1 MDYCSEKKF
10 SKSDFLIQPISRGEY
25 ENCQF
30 DHCDFSNQDLSDC
43 KFIDCVFSDCNLSL
57 VNLKNTALQ
66 NVQFID
72 SKLSGV
78 QFDTCNPFA
87 LAVSFKKCI
96 IQHATFFQ
104 LRLNKTVFEQSDLTG
119 SDFSAADLTA
129 AVLDHC
135 NLAQV
140 IFERTILDKANLT
153 TAYHFLI
160 DPAVNSIN
168 KTRFSLD
175 GLPGLLSR
183 YNIVID

>member
-1 MDYCSEKKF
+1 MNYYSEKRF
-10 SKSDFLIQPISRGEY
+10 FKSDILVQPLTTGEY

-30 DHCDFSNQDLSDC
+30 DQCDFSNQNFSNC
-43 KFIDCVFSDCNLSL
+43 KFIDCVFSNCNLTL
-57 VNLKNTALQ
+57 VKLQSTALQ

-87 LAVSFKKCI
+87 LSLTFKNCI
-96 IQHATFFQ
+96 IHHATFFQ
-104 LRLNKTVFEQSDLTG
+104 SKLSKTVFEQSDLTG
-119 SDFSAADLTA
+119 TDFTAADLTA
-129 AVLDHC
+129 ANFDHC

-160 DPAVNSIN
+160 DPTANSVNR
-168 KTRFSLD
+168 TRFSID
-175 GLPGLLSR
+175 GLPGLLNR
-183 YNIVID
+183 YNIVIE

>member
-1 MDYCSEKKF
+1 MLYFSDKDF
-10 SKSDFLIQPISRGEY
+10 SKNDIVGSVLDTGEY

-30 DHCDFSNQDLSDC
+30 DQCDFSNQSFSNC
-43 KFIDCVFSDCNLSL
+43 KFIDCVFSNCNLTL
-57 VNLKNTALQ
+57 VKLQSTALQ

-87 LAVSFKKCI
+87 LSFTFKNCI
-96 IQHATFFQ
+96 IHHATFFQ
-104 LRLNKTVFEQSDLTG
+104 LKMSKMLFEKSDFTG
-119 SDFSAADLTA
+119 SDFTDADLTA
-129 AVLDHC
+129 SIFDHC

-160 DPAVNSIN
+160 DPTANSVNR
-168 KTRFSLD
+168 TRFSLD
-175 GLPGLLSR
+175 GLPGLLNR
-183 YNIVID
+183 YNIVIE

>member
-1 MDYCSEKKF
+1 MVYF
-10 SKSDFLIQPISRGEY
+10 SDIEFTKEDFFSSSIKTGEY

-30 DHCDFSNQDLSDC
+30 NHCDFSNQNLSDC

-87 LAVSFKKCI
+87 LFVFFKKCI

-104 LRLNKTVFEQSDLTG
+104 LRLSKTVFEESDLTG

-129 AVLDHC
+129 AVFDHC
-135 NLAQV
+135 NLAQA
-140 IFERTILDKANLT
+140 IFERTISDKANLT

-175 GLPGLLSR
+175 GLPGLLNR